1 MQLQAYTDSND
12 AQWLMLYAMSIT
24 NYYRLQEPLLSP
36 STVADNYP
44 NLNGFGRTRNISLS
58 DE

>member
-44 NLNGFGRTRNISLS
+44 NLNGFGRNSKYKLKW
-58 DE
+58 